1 MYPTATARKQNT
13 VSNLTNMANVLDG
26 TTKRNVDS
34 SMFEILEAI
43 KDTSAF
49 QRLTVEYYGNGTIK
63 RIQKELNPIAIV
75 TVHFLG
81 PCNVTGYAKVALAA
95 TQAAAQTVEFVSN
108 VARGKP
114 VPNGLMRPMSEQRK
128 MPGHTL
134 LRSM

>member
-43 KDTSAF
+43 KDTGAF
-49 QRLTVEYYGNGTIK
+49 QRLIVEYYGNGTIK
-63 RIQKELNPIAIV
+63 RIQTELNPIAIII
-75 TVHFLG
+75 VHFLG
-81 PCNVTGYAKVALAA
+81 PCNVTGYAKVALAVA
-95 TQAAAQTVEFVSN
+95 QAVDIFSN